1 MLGVKMCP
9 RKQLRKSW
17 NMLTN
22 LTSTIMN
29 QNDGCP
35 VPCQFTFLTMDH
47 VPSLPNSNNTRTFT
61 FTVHPVAT
69 LTRSS
74 LVYTLESFV
83 GEFGGWVGLFIGV
96 CVSDLFDYGWDGLIT
111 AWRFI

>member
-1 MLGVKMCP
+1 MCP
-9 RKQLRKSW
+9 RKQLRESW

-22 LTSTIMN
+22 LSSTIMN

-47 VPSLPNSNNTRTFT
+47 VPSLPNSNETRTFT
-61 FTVHPVAT
+61 FNVHPVAT

-96 CVSDLFDYGWDGLIT
+96 YVSDLFDYGWDGLIT